1 MSTRG
6 DLTRRKIL
14 ESARI
19 LFAEKGYTAVTMED
33 VRLCCGLSRGGLYR
47 HYSSTQE
54 IFTQLIEDEQ
64 KAAFAALAKA
74 IQDKIPAAQ
83 MLETFL
89 KNRIKHLFNP
99 QTCLENAINAFA
111 ANAPQGSTLIVK
123 RAEDS
128 INILTQILWQGCQ
141 QQVFFCKNCRSAAL
155 HILCLLEGMAKHNAL
170 IPMSA
175 EETNQQLLYLQSIL
189 QPQDA

>member
-33 VRLCCGLSRGGLYR
+33 VRLCCGLSRGGLSR

-83 MLETFL
+83 MLR
-89 KNRIKHLFNP
+89 K
-99 QTCLENAINAFA
+99 A
-111 ANAPQGSTLIVK
+111 AHSSSSGPK
-123 RAEDS
+123 
-128 INILTQILWQGCQ
+128 
-141 QQVFFCKNCRSAAL
+141 
-155 HILCLLEGMAKHNAL
+155 
-170 IPMSA
+170 IP
-175 EETNQQLLYLQSIL
+175 
-189 QPQDA
+189 

>member
-99 QTCLENAINAFA
+99 QTCLECICRKCSARQHTHRQAGRRFHKHPNSNSLARLPTTSFFLQKL
-111 ANAPQGSTLIVK
+111 PLC
-123 RAEDS
+123 RATHFVPFGR
-128 INILTQILWQGCQ
+128 NGQ
-141 QQVFFCKNCRSAAL
+141 A
-155 HILCLLEGMAKHNAL
+155 
-170 IPMSA
+170 
-175 EETNQQLLYLQSIL
+175 
-189 QPQDA
+189 